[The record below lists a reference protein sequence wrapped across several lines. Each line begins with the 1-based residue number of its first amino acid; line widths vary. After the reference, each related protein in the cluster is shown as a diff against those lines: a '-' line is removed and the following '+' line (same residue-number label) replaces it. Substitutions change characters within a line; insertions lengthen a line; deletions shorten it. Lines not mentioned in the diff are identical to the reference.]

1 MSFEFDLVPQGPS
14 GRFSRDELAQMR
26 SWWDQFS
33 TATAADGTLMV
44 FPSEEIR
51 DIRLARRSAEAGAS
65 DYLTSQVTLHEERV
79 ELSVAGDSVTT
90 PWFHDFAVETERRW
104 GGALRY
110 FDEPV
115 PAEDILA
122 AAED

>member
-1 MSFEFDLVPQGPS
+1 VSFEFDLVPEGPQ
-14 GRFSRDELAQMR
+14 GRFTGDELAQMR
-26 SWWDQFS
+26 SWWNRFP
-33 TATAADGTLMV
+33 TATAADGALMV

-51 DIRLARRSAEAGAS
+51 DIRLARLSAEPGVN
-65 DYLTSQVTLHEERV
+65 DYLTSQVSFQEERV
-79 ELSVAGDSVTT
+79 ELSVTGDSVTT

-104 GGALRY
+104 HGALRY